1 VRVLLVDDD
10 PAATRLYRTL
20 LVHDGHEVVAVDAG
34 IDAVELAARER
45 FDLVISDFQ
54 MPGLKGDVT
63 LSLLHARAPELPVII
78 LTSEPS
84 RALEKRARDLG
95 AAAFLRKPCP
105 PELLARTVAR
115 VARR

>member
-10 PAATRLYRTL
+10 PASTRLYRAL

-34 IDAVELAARER
+34 IDAVELAAREP

-54 MPGLKGDVT
+54 MPGLKGDLT

-84 RALEKRARDLG
+84 RALEKRARELG
-95 AAAFLRKPCP
+95 AAAFLRKPCS